1 MSDEEKNLR
10 IKIKSVQ
17 RLIKERNHYTSEIEK
32 MRYEIDE
39 LKQHDPDN
47 YDIKKKEE
55 ILEETMTTRETTKKL
70 VTKFTEKLQNYIVPY
85 LETGHIS
92 QEIIDEINSIE

>member
-17 RLIKERNHYTSEIEK
+17 RLIKERNHYTSEIDK
-32 MRYEIDE
+32 MQYEIDE
-39 LKQHDPDN
+39 LKQHDSDN

-55 ILEETMTTRETTKKL
+55 ILEETVTTCETTKKL

-85 LETGHIS
+85 LETGQIS